1 MMNFNIFIKG
11 KRLWAVTALL
21 LATLP
26 MAAGSPDSW
35 AGYGTVDY
43 SWGSQTLQ
51 SAHNYAIAV
60 LAGSVGI
67 LYAGCAVLS
76 IVSALQIYIKMNT
89 GEGEI
94 QKSILYLVGGIL
106 FMIGATWVLP
116 SFFGYQLTGHS
127 DGNGFLWNI
136 LHW

>member
-1 MMNFNIFIKG
+1 MNFKIFIKG

-26 MAAGSPDSW
+26 ILAGDPEHW

-43 SWGSQTLQ
+43 SWHSQALE
-51 SAHNYAIAV
+51 SARNYAIAV
-60 LAGSVGI
+60 LIGSIGI

-106 FMIGATWVLP
+106 FMISATWVLP
-116 SFFGYQLTGHS
+116 AFFGYDLTNHS
-127 DGNGFLWNI
+127 GGGLLDI
-136 LHW
+136 LHL

>member
-1 MMNFNIFIKG
+1 MTSFEICKIR
-11 KRLWAVTALL
+11 KRSVMAAVLL

-26 MAAGSPDSW
+26 ILAGDPEHW

-43 SWGSQTLQ
+43 SWKSSALQ

-76 IVSALQIYIKMNT
+76 IISALQIYIKMNT

-94 QKSILYLVGGIL
+94 QKNVFYLVGGIL

-116 SFFGYQLTGHS
+116 SFFGYQLTGHDS
-127 DGNGFLWNI
+127 NGLLWHI
-136 LHW
+136 LRW

>member
-43 SWGSQTLQ
+43 SWGSQALE
-51 SAHNYAIAV
+51 SARNYAIAV
-60 LAGSVGI
+60 LIGSIGI

-106 FMIGATWVLP
+106 FMISATWVLP
-116 SFFGYQLTGHS
+116 AFFGYELTNHS
-127 DGNGFLWNI
+127 GGGLLNI
-136 LHW
+136 LHL